1 MRHIDRIPL
10 SRSAHLALGKLQ
22 ATVDR
27 SNDPPKTATRLW
39 KTARASRKHRG
50 AFQDVG
56 EKLRRMS
63 RGRHRCMY
71 CEDNEGTDIEHHR
84 PKSAYP
90 HHCFAWP
97 NLLLACSH
105 CNSNAKRDLFPLDA
119 QGNPLLLDPT
129 VDDPYEHIA
138 FVPET
143 GQFQGLT
150 PRGERTVEVFGLN
163 RRQILERGRRN
174 VWTELQALMK
184 EYSRAHRAGDAAWQS
199 RVRQALEDLP
209 FQAVVHHFFRD
220 ALERRPSVPA
230 QLSAIVRATRQEW
243 DWAR

>member
-39 KTARASRKHRG
+39 KTARASSKDRG

-150 PRGERTVEVFGLN
+150 PRGERTV
-163 RRQILERGRRN
+163 
-174 VWTELQALMK
+174 
-184 EYSRAHRAGDAAWQS
+184 
-199 RVRQALEDLP
+199 RQALEDLP

-220 ALERRPSVPA
+220 ALEGRASVPVG
-230 QLSAIVRATRQEW
+230 LRAIVCANRSEW
-243 DWAR
+243 EWAR